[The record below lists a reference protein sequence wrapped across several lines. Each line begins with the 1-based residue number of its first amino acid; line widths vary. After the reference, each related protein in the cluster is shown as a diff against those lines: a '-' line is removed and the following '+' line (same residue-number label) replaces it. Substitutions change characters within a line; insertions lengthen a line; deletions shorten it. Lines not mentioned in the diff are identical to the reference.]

1 MVKEGCAAGAM
12 PAPWMHQSPFLKAA
26 FPAAFLR
33 LHDTRISER
42 EIAVSSNSRRWV
54 MGKQKQRP
62 AQDKVQNTSPEYF
75 STNKA
80 ESIQSSNRSNDQNAL
95 DEIVEAYRQHSHL

>member
-12 PAPWMHQSPFLKAA
+12 PAPWTHQSP
-26 FPAAFLR
+26 FLR

-62 AQDKVQNTSPEYF
+62 AQDKVQSTPPEYF

-80 ESIQSSNRSNDQNAL
+80 ESIQSSSRSNDQNAL
-95 DEIVEAYRQHSHL
+95 DEIVEVYRQHSHL